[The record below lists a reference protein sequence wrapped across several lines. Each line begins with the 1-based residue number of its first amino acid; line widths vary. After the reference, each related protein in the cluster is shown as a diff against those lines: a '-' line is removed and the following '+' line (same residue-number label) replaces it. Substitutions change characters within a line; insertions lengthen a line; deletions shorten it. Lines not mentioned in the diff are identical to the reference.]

1 MNKTYYLNGEAFTF
15 ETQEELDAW
24 LAENPGASE
33 TNDKVSFKPN
43 IFENTESSTGSAAT
57 AAAISNKN
65 TVSTDNVEESTE
77 EFDYFEDYR
86 GIDNFGGIEQTP
98 GYKKTNYKR

>member
-43 IFENTESSTGSAAT
+43 IFENTESCHEGEPHLQYLNS
-57 AAAISNKN
+57 
-65 TVSTDNVEESTE
+65 
-77 EFDYFEDYR
+77 
-86 GIDNFGGIEQTP
+86 
-98 GYKKTNYKR
+98 